1 MQIFKIGQRRRGVP
15 EREPALSAQSRKY
28 VVVDRDMQVGIHCG
42 QVGQDILG
50 LIGCLLSC
58 GAELRQL
65 KPRATLARVEDERP
79 TVPDRTLLA
88 DEQLRLQVYAHA
100 HSTQSEHVDPF
111 VAPRHFD
118 LHTIYLRLR
127 HTCTNYARPAGKNV
141 NMSLRNLRASANVNV
156 IGCLLYTSDAADDLL
171 CVDLGGRRII

>member
-1 MQIFKIGQRRRGVP
+1 MQIFKVGQRRRGVP

-28 VVVDRDMQVGIHCG
+28 VVVDRDMQVGVHFG

-65 KPRATLARVEDERP
+65 KPRATLARVEDEWV
-79 TVPDRTLLA
+79 TVPDGTLLA
-88 DEQLRLQVYAHA
+88 DEQLWLQAYTHA
-100 HSTQSEHVDPF
+100 NTAQSEHVDPF

-118 LHTIYLRLR
+118 LHAIYLRLR
-127 HTCTNYARPAGKNV
+127 HTCTNHARLAGQNV
-141 NMSLRNLRASANVNV
+141 NTSRWNSSASGDVSGIETSSLFQ
-156 IGCLLYTSDAADDLL
+156 G
-171 CVDLGGRRII
+171 